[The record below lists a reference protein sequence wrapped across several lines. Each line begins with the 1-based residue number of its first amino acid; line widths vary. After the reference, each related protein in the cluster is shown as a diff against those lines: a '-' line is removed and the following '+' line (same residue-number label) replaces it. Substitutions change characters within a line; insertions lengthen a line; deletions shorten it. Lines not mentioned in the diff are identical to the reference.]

1 MARVSTGGPFP
12 AIRPDET
19 DFFTFDFSKKLG
31 PTGNI
36 TEATWVCTLSPSSP
50 PTVTDEFP
58 DTHVDPQDVAPAPVP
73 PATTPQVN
81 KVAALCGGFVDGAIY
96 TLSVTVTVD
105 DGRVLVLDG
114 DVKISRG
121 SVDGLA
127 ECFTVEEFRADYPA
141 FADANRFTDEE
152 VQYWIDTACSP
163 PNSTPAIN
171 KWRWGQFY
179 SLGLHLFVAH
189 NLAVQDMMAQRAG
202 LPGMGG
208 PVYTTTPLVG
218 SGVPASKSV
227 DGVSVSYD
235 NQIGMERDAG
245 WWGSTPWG
253 NQFLYYLRMA
263 GSAPIQL

>member
-19 DFFTFDFSKKLG
+19 DFFTFDFSRKLG
-31 PTGNI
+31 SSGNI
-36 TEATWVCTLSPSSP
+36 TAATWVCTLASYSP
-50 PTVTDEFP
+50 PGI
-58 DTHVDPQDVAPAPVP
+58 VDPDPNSHVTPQDIPAPP
-73 PATTPQVN
+73 PQIN
-81 KVAALCGGFVDGAIY
+81 KVAALCGGFVEGAAY
-96 TLSVTVTVD
+96 TLTVQVEID
-105 DGRVLVLDG
+105 DGRVLALSG
-114 DVKISRG
+114 DVKCVLG
-121 SVDGLA
+121 TTTA
-127 ECFTVEEFRADYPA
+127 EADETFSVEEFRSNYPA
-141 FADANRFTDEE
+141 FADATRFTDAE
-152 VQYWIDTACSP
+152 VQYWIDQACSP

-171 KWRWGQFY
+171 KYRWGQFY
-179 SLGLHLFVAH
+179 QLGLQLWVAH

-208 PVYTTTPLVG
+208 PSYVTSPMTG

-227 DGVSVSYD
+227 DGVSISYD
-235 NQIGMERDAG
+235 NQIGLEHDAG